1 MFRCPGEGSPKQVR
15 SSDRKMGSSGP
26 DEEGQKK
33 KKVMKKTKEQQK
45 NRRTK
50 EQIPKGGPESVLP
63 LLYHK

>member
-1 MFRCPGEGSPKQVR
+1 
-15 SSDRKMGSSGP
+15 MGSYGP